1 MPFTK
6 LDGNQEVFIPISM
19 NAYATSRIFSPWWMS
34 MIGPEIQTQL
44 YINDNQKYITVLLR
58 CRGFEK
64 NMTAMLTK
72 YQFLCIAQGSKWALN
87 ENFSASRFWEIL
99 ILEYLL
105 YKGKLILRG
114 NLKVFWPWITYLS
127 KIFKKDYW
135 WTTQILIWDQLK

>member
-1 MPFTK
+1 MHRQKFFVFPELHWSLNALIKKKFYNQVVNEISENASSRK
-6 LDGNQEVFIPISM
+6 LENQ
-19 NAYATSRIFSPWWMS
+19 N
-34 MIGPEIQTQL
+34 
-44 YINDNQKYITVLLR
+44 TVPLR
-58 CRGFEK
+58 CGWLEK

-72 YQFLCIAQGSKWALN
+72 YQFSCFAQGSKWALN
-87 ENFSASRFWEIL
+87 ENFSASLFWEIL